1 MKKCPVCNTQV
12 EDQYTG
18 LCPNTDC
25 TWEFEFISYMTPEIK
40 DRYEEKLKR
49 ARAAYLRIKDTSNV
63 TNGEGAS
70 FDVVL
75 KSQGS
80 MLKLLLVKLIKD
92 TTGVGIAEAKELIE
106 SVPKAIKERVTKD
119 EAEILKKIFEE
130 VGAEVEI
137 RKNTK

>member
-1 MKKCPVCNTQV
+1 MKHCPVCNTLV
-12 EDQYTG
+12 EDHYTG
-18 LCPNTDC
+18 LCSNTNC
-25 TWEFEFISYMTPEIK
+25 TWEFEFISDMTPELK
-40 DRYEEKLKR
+40 EKYEEKLKR
-49 ARAAYLRIKDTSNV
+49 ARAAYLSIKDTSNV

-130 VGAEVEI
+130 IGAEVEI